1 MIHLRTNTNHTMK
14 TIALIAIAICLAS
27 CGPIAPTA
35 YNPLDNPGQQPTAVE
50 LHSKN
55 IANITGDPSRQ

>member
-1 MIHLRTNTNHTMK
+1 MK

-35 YNPLDNPGQQPTAVE
+35 YNPLDNPGAQPTVE
-50 LHSKN
+50 DIHAINVDRIKR
-55 IANITGDPSRQ
+55 GY